1 MSDHFR
7 VTAEAQYVELP
18 VGLDARLRRD
28 GDATQ
33 PAERIDIDRSST
45 VHRNHREEAYLSRRP
60 ANAPESCNGYNLA

>member
-45 VHRNHREEAYLSRRP
+45 VHRNHREEAYLS
-60 ANAPESCNGYNLA
+60 